1 MGMTDSEQ
9 LLHERLVSIKSQLAG
24 LEQTRVTLIGDV
36 ILDRYIHGFANNLNS
51 RAPVPVLNETSRH
64 QDVGAAAHVAKGL
77 IALGMKASLFAAVGD
92 DEYGGVIIDSLE
104 AQGVSSDGVAMIEEM
119 RTTVKTRFLASRE
132 SLVSNQQVLLSWDQY
147 SDAVLPESASENLV
161 TQVRSEIQQSDVLI
175 ISDYGLGVLEDG
187 SAKTIIEEAKNCD
200 VPIIYT
206 PKLTGLHR
214 TTGVD
219 WVIFG
224 RRGLDL
230 LRRRMGESDARTA
243 AMKLLEENEWRHLV
257 VLGGENGVTIH
268 TRDEDVH
275 APCTLSNPSQ
285 QIGLMD
291 SAAVA
296 ITAAISLEMDVE
308 STAHLTNA
316 ASEVILGTQSAEEHI
331 ITRESM
337 ISKLDELAWEL
348 QISQR

>member
-1 MGMTDSEQ
+1 MGMTDFEQ
-9 LLHERLVSIKSQLAG
+9 ELHERLVTMRNQLAD
-24 LEQTRVTLIGDV
+24 LSEVNVTLIGDI

-64 QDVGAAAHVAKGL
+64 QDVGAAAHVAKGVN
-77 IALGMKASLFAAVGD
+77 ALGMKAKLFAVVGD
-92 DEYGGVIIDSLE
+92 DEHGGIIIDSLE
-104 AQGVSSDGVAMIEEM
+104 AQGVASDGVAMIEEL

-147 SDAVLPESASENLV
+147 SEHVLPRSASENLLD
-161 TQVRSEIQQSDVLI
+161 QVKNDLQNSDVLI
-175 ISDYGLGVLEDG
+175 ISDYGLGVVDDN
-187 SAKTIIEEAKNCD
+187 SAITMITEAKKNN
-200 VPIIYT
+200 VPVIYT

-230 LRRRMGESDARTA
+230 LRRRMGENTSREA
-243 AMKLLEENEWRHLV
+243 ALRLINENEWENLV
-257 VLGGENGVTIH
+257 VLGGEDGVTIH
-268 TRDEDVH
+268 TLEHEVR
-275 APCTLSNPSQ
+275 APCTLDNPSQ

-296 ITAAISLEMDVE
+296 ITAAISLEMDNE

-316 ASEVILGTQSAEEHI
+316 ASEVILETASVEEHI
-331 ITRESM
+331 ITKQSM
-337 ISKLDELAWEL
+337 IERLDEISWEL